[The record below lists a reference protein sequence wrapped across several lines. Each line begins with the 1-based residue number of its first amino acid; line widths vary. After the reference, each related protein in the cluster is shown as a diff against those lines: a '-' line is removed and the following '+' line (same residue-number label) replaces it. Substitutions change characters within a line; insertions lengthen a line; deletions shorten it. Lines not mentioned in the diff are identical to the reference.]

1 MLLCLWTYMVELA
14 ATLVIIT
21 SSILLFAYWFR
32 YTCLLIVSAK
42 TVRDYAS
49 QVAMANQ
56 LSFLQVQAQ
65 LSDTATANLDRL
77 RDLLDRDYAVV
88 TGLMAQAAAGGAG
101 FEQQVL
107 AINYRVTRAWF
118 GVSSQFSPRAARQAL
133 EQMSQVV
140 SHFANSVGEC
150 AASAA

>member
-1 MLLCLWTYMVELA
+1 MLFFLWTYMIELA
-14 ATLVIIT
+14 ATLIIT
-21 SSILLFAYWFR
+21 LSSILLFVYWFR
-32 YTCLLIVSAK
+32 YTCVLIVSAK

-65 LSDTATANLDRL
+65 LSDHATANLDRL
-77 RDLLDRDYAVV
+77 RDMLDRDYAVV
-88 TGLMAQAAAGGAG
+88 TGLMEQASINGSGL
-101 FEQQVL
+101 EQRVL
-107 AINYRVTRAWF
+107 AINYRVTRAWYAA
-118 GVSSQFSPRAARQAL
+118 SSQFSPRAARQAL

>member
-1 MLLCLWTYMVELA
+1 MLLCLWTYMVELS
-14 ATLVIIT
+14 ATLVIT
-21 SSILLFAYWFR
+21 FSSILLFAYWFR

-49 QVAMANQ
+49 QVVMANQ

-65 LSDTATANLDRL
+65 LSDPATANLDRL

-88 TGLMAQAAAGGAG
+88 TRLMEQASTSGSGL
-101 FEQQVL
+101 EQRVL
-107 AINYRVTRAWF
+107 AINYRVAGAWYS
-118 GVSSQFSPRAARQAL
+118 VSSNFSPRAAREAL

-140 SHFANSVGEC
+140 AHFANSVGEC
-150 AASAA
+150 AAAAA